1 MLVDQVDDPKY
12 CRFHRLISHPLKDC
26 FVLKDKIQELLDNKV
41 IVMSTPE
48 EAATA
53 NPVSVTPEGFP
64 QEMLKEESKG
74 TDEEE
79 SFEDSSNDDSSDEG
93 EWTLY
98 ESKGMKRRRRLA
110 GCCRRNCPTTKE
122 KA

>member
-1 MLVDQVDDPKY
+1 MIEDLFDDLLQQNWIALPEIKRPHEVGKVDDPKD

-74 TDEEE
+74 
-79 SFEDSSNDDSSDEG
+79 
-93 EWTLY
+93 
-98 ESKGMKRRRRLA
+98 SKGEEIEEVFR
-110 GCCRRNCPTTKE
+110 G
-122 KA
+122 